1 MERDLVRARKPSA
14 RRLGGSATP
23 LGKEDAGEE
32 EAPRS
37 LAKEAG
43 LPPAVL
49 PRKLTVWRMTVKSG
63 YLKPQA
69 GRPGEWKASLG
80 GESGAQK

>member
-1 MERDLVRARKPSA
+1 MERDLVQARKPLA
-14 RRLGGSATP
+14 GRLGGSATP

-32 EAPRS
+32 EAPGS

-43 LPPAVL
+43 LPPVVP
-49 PRKLTVWRMTVKSG
+49 PRKLTAWTTAVKSG
-63 YLKPQA
+63 FLKPQA